1 MQNRY
6 VAVILQIPFCC
17 RYTGRSYLCNI
28 SWHQVSY
35 QKIHISSTTWLLLLC
50 WCIHIWPL
58 EMAGICSFYE
68 EMEQQLS
75 PTDVEE
81 IKYLL
86 ENIPKWSKL
95 HDYIILGLWFCVY
108 WFFCK
113 DMQILNNALEWDI
126 LLGVSVSSVE

>member
-1 MQNRY
+1 
-6 VAVILQIPFCC
+6 
-17 RYTGRSYLCNI
+17 
-28 SWHQVSY
+28 
-35 QKIHISSTTWLLLLC
+35 
-50 WCIHIWPL
+50 
-58 EMAGICSFYE
+58 MAGICSFYE

-126 LLGVSVSSVE
+126 LLGVSVFSVE